1 MNNVLQYLTYLNVGF
16 AIFLIIILIVLLLEV
31 ITRIISQRLNNFDWF
46 RSFNYWL
53 YNNHIIGNISYY
65 ITIIVG
71 LLFLILF
78 LIEMGK
84 MTLGH

>member
-16 AIFLIIILIVLLLEV
+16 ATLLIFILIVLLLEF
-31 ITRIISQRLNNFDWF
+31 ITRTISQRLNNFDWF
-46 RSFNYWL
+46 KNFNYWL
-53 YNNHIIGNISYY
+53 YNHHIIGNIFYY

-78 LIEMGK
+78 LIEIGK
-84 MTLGH
+84 MVLGH